1 VTRWT
6 GLFARGDTEDDL
18 PQMPLSLREVGYR
31 AHRGGSVFGWG
42 VDQEA
47 ATVGIALE
55 ALRRTVAVAG
65 DGVPAAGLTAEHWLL
80 DGALRLLAADVRPLE
95 TVTEA
100 GMGPETTRL
109 WRVLERQDAGPYTVR
124 VLHVPERGWRLGWVE
139 LTGTGSTVGAAW
151 GPDADTAVREAIGS
165 TLADLQ
171 TAPFR
176 TAGPELPAPRT
187 DALLFAPEPTLALL
201 RKQVEGIAA
210 TAGIAYRGRAQRRDP
225 VLGDIPFWYGPVEA
239 RELTEESDR

>member
-1 VTRWT
+1 
-6 GLFARGDTEDDL
+6 
-18 PQMPLSLREVGYR
+18 
-31 AHRGGSVFGWG
+31 
-42 VDQEA
+42 
-47 ATVGIALE
+47 
-55 ALRRTVAVAG
+55 
-65 DGVPAAGLTAEHWLL
+65 
-80 DGALRLLAADVRPLE
+80 
-95 TVTEA
+95 VTEA

-124 VLHVPERGWRLGWVE
+124 VLHVPELGWRLGRVE